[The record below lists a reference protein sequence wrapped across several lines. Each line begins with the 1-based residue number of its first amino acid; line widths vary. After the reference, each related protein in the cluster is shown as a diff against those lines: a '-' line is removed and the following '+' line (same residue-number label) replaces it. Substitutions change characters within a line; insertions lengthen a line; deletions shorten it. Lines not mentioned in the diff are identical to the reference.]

1 MHENSSILM
10 GKRGERVVI
19 LMKQSES
26 FNHKVKDMEIL
37 LVIPSD
43 LQEMRS
49 EDSLFLPLKLWDSCC
64 NSIVYVSPS

>member
-1 MHENSSILM
+1 MRIPRFRL

-26 FNHKVKDMEIL
+26 FNHNVNDMESV
-37 LVIPSD
+37 LVILSD
-43 LQEMRS
+43 LQGMRS
-49 EDSLFLPLKLWDSCC
+49 EDSLFLPLKALDSCC